1 MAYNDDPFGNTNDF
15 RAPDNF
21 GDTGTINAN
30 PFVGTNAVTDENG
43 VLTNVFKWMG
53 IGLGISAIAAL
64 GSYQFL
70 PNIMLV
76 AYIPLIIIE
85 LILVLVLSFGMQ
97 KMSTGACKACFIAYS
112 IVNGLT
118 LSSIFFVYEIG
129 SIFVTFFIAAG
140 MFAVAALYGKFTK
153 KNLASMGTYL
163 IMGLFGI
170 IVASIVNIFIQ
181 NSMLDFMISLIGIA
195 IFIGLTAYDVNK
207 IREYSYQYGLDT
219 KEQANKVVIYGA
231 LSLYLDFINIFLK
244 LLRFLGKRKN

>member
-1 MAYNDDPFGNTNDF
+1 MGYSDDPFGNNDF

-30 PFVGTNAVTDENG
+30 PFAGVNAVTDENG
-43 VLTNVFKWMG
+43 ILTNVFKWMG
-53 IGLGISAIAAL
+53 IGLGISAIASLAA
-64 GSYQFL
+64 YQFL
-70 PNIMLV
+70 AELLV
-76 AYIPLIIIE
+76 IAYIPLIIIE
-85 LILVLVLSFGMQ
+85 LILVLVLSFGLQ

-140 MFAVAALYGKFTK
+140 MFAVAALYGKLTK

-163 IMGLFGI
+163 MMGLFGI

-181 NSMLDFMISLIGIA
+181 NSMLDFIVSLVGIA
-195 IFIGLTAYDVNK
+195 IFVGLTAYDVNK
-207 IREYSYQYGLDT
+207 IREYSYQYGLDS
-219 KEQANKVVIYGA
+219 KEQAGKVIIYGA
-231 LSLYLDFINIFLK
+231 LSLYLDFINIFIK
-244 LLRFLGKRKN
+244 LLKFFGKRKS